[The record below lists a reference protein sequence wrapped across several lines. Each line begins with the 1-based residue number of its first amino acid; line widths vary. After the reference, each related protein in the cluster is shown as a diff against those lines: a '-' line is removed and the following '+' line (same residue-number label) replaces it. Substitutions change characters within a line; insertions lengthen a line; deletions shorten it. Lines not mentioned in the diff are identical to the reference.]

1 MRSRFSLGIIPMMI
15 QLSHH
20 ENLSV
25 QYIDFS
31 YVVKIENF
39 SRIILMKFGIKEE
52 EGLFYH
58 LTSSDNILILFLDRL
73 DFHTGKFHQDN
84 MSVTCIAP

>member
-1 MRSRFSLGIIPMMI
+1 
-15 QLSHH
+15 
-20 ENLSV
+20 
-25 QYIDFS
+25 
-31 YVVKIENF
+31 
-39 SRIILMKFGIKEE
+39 MKFGIKEE

-58 LTSSDNILILFLDRL
+58 LTSSHNILILFLDRL